1 MTEGKRER
9 KRERGRMGKRERK
22 TERNKKRGREERQ
35 KRRRRRPRPRC
46 PAAPRFFFSSKL
58 FPVTS
63 DRFDPDLVSLKKRL
77 RSRIRSTPGVGPIK

>member
-9 KRERGRMGKRERK
+9 ERENGKERQREI
-22 TERNKKRGREERQ
+22 KRGGGKERQ

-63 DRFDPDLVSLKKRL
+63 DRFDPDLVSLEKRL
-77 RSRIRSTPGVGPIK
+77 